1 MKATE
6 KTDSKSDINAD
17 IKTDQKQT
25 KKATEKSNENSTE
38 KGNKKAGSKAGNII
52 GTVFAA
58 ILSILLFAS
67 LVFTSLFCGISDFS
81 RPETLVDIATNING
95 EKLLVSNQMVAR
107 AVEESGLNPDAV
119 DKLLK
124 TKAVKELLS
133 VYSNSVISSVENK
146 EPAEKLTPERV
157 NKIARENVGELADVV
172 KETVPAARK
181 LSEGRLREII
191 LMTVDKYSSEIV
203 SVLPSP
209 ESLGEVAS
217 EYGGTAAFD
226 AELRIRFIIG
236 FVIVCVIIAALIYL
250 CRFRRFKGF
259 LWIGIT
265 SGASAVVTALFAVVF
280 GGEKLVGRIMDSIPS
295 GSVFTTPIMSHI
307 SNTLYCCTLI
317 LLGCSV
323 LFIGLFILTY
333 KLTKKRRVH
342 ASALPDD
349 MASTNADAGTDA
361 IAEAGTSTKSDT
373 PAGTEPKNEGETL
386 GDTDTASD
394 TDTDT
399 DTGSDADVNT
409 DTDAD

>member
-17 IKTDQKQT
+17 IKSDQKQT
-25 KKATEKSNENSTE
+25 
-38 KGNKKAGSKAGNII
+38 KKAGSKAGNVI

-67 LVFTSLFCGISDFS
+67 LVFTSLFYGISDFS
-81 RPETLVDIATNING
+81 RPETLVDIATNINA
-95 EKLLVSNQMVAR
+95 EKLLISNQMVAG

-133 VYSNSVISSVENK
+133 VYSNSVISCIENK
-146 EPAEKLTPERV
+146 ELVEKLTPERV
-157 NKIARENVGELADVV
+157 NKLARENVGELADVV

-181 LSEGRLREII
+181 FSEGRLREII

-203 SVLPSP
+203 SALPAP
-209 ESLGEVAS
+209 ESFGEVAS
-217 EYGGTAAFD
+217 EYGETAAFD
-226 AELRIRFIIG
+226 ADLRIRFIIG

-265 SGASAVVTALFAVVF
+265 SGASAVVTALFAVVL
-280 GGEKLVGRIMDSIPS
+280 GGENLVGRIMDSIPS

-333 KLTKKRRVH
+333 KLTEKRRAH
-342 ASALPDD
+342 ASALPDEKTSANSNSGTD
-349 MASTNADAGTDA
+349 TAAEADASTKA
-361 IAEAGTSTKSDT
+361 DT
-373 PAGTEPKNEGETL
+373 PAETEPKNEGETL

-394 TDTDT
+394 TDTGT
-399 DTGSDADVNT
+399 DVG
-409 DTDAD
+409 TDADAD